1 MHAATLIVIS
11 ITVVMNIVIV
21 VGDIMRAKFV
31 VANSREVGVPDR
43 WLPALAVLKAAGA
56 AGLIV
61 GVMGPPLIGVL
72 AAFGL
77 SVFYLSALI
86 AHLRA
91 RVFHSIAF
99 PALFFAFAL
108 GSLVLLVSE
117 ASPTGGVRI

>member
-1 MHAATLIVIS
+1 MPTVTIIVIS

-31 VANSREVGVPDR
+31 VANSREVGVPDG
-43 WLPALAVLKAAGA
+43 WLPALAVLKGAGA

-61 GVMGPPLIGVL
+61 GVAGAPLIGIL

-77 SVFYLSALI
+77 SVFYLSALV

-108 GSLVLLVSE
+108 GSLALLL
-117 ASPTGGVRI
+117 AAP